1 MAHSPAYFTAAGVAD
16 KAFGWVHCSP
26 AKIADPVIHRLID
39 KIRVGPPPSE
49 DVARYRQGATVT
61 IRTTDGRE
69 FTNTVFLPKGSAAL
83 GIDWADI
90 EAKYRT
96 LMPNS
101 GLGAEQ
107 IETSFRMIRNFANAP
122 SVAPLIEALRV

>member
-1 MAHSPAYFTAAGVAD
+1 
-16 KAFGWVHCSP
+16 
-26 AKIADPVIHRLID
+26 
-39 KIRVGPPPSE
+39 
-49 DVARYRQGATVT
+49 VT

-69 FTNTVFLPKGSAAL
+69 VSNTVFLPTGSAAL

-101 GLGAEQ
+101 GLDADR
-107 IETSFRMIRNFANAP
+107 IETSLGLIRDFASAA
-122 SVAPLIEALRV
+122 SVAPLIELLRA